1 MLADRIEAVVGA
13 VLLPVFF
20 AFTGLRTSV
29 GLVQGGAAWALT
41 GLVLLVAV
49 AGKVGGS
56 AGAARL
62 LGMPWREALAVGA
75 LMNTRGLM
83 ELVILNVGLDIGVIT
98 PTLFAMLVLMALVT
112 TVMTAP
118 LLTLLGRRGDGA
130 PGFDALP
137 ATGGARASAS

>member
-1 MLADRIEAVVGA
+1 VVGA

-29 GLVQGGAAWALT
+29 GLVQGGSAWALT

-49 AGKVGGS
+49 AGKLGGS

-112 TVMTAP
+112 TVMTSP
-118 LLTLLGRRGDGA
+118 LLTLLGRRGEAQA
-130 PGFDALP
+130 PGLDVTP
-137 ATGGARASAS
+137 APRGARPSRP

>member
-1 MLADRIEAVVGA
+1 
-13 VLLPVFF
+13 VFF

-29 GLVQGGAAWALT
+29 GLVQGGTAWALT

-49 AGKVGGS
+49 AGKMGGS

-98 PTLFAMLVLMALVT
+98 PTLFAMLVIMALVT
-112 TVMTAP
+112 TVMTSP
-118 LLTLLGRRGDGA
+118 LLTLLRQTHRRDHRADAMPAHPGA
-130 PGFDALP
+130 A
-137 ATGGARASAS
+137 ASGP